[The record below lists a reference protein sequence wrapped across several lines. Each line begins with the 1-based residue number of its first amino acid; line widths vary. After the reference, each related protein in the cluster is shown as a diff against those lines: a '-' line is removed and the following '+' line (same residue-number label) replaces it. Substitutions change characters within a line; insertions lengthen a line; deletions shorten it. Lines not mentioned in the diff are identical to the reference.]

1 MLSLMVVAAVA
12 ILIFLSSLAV
22 GVNDTMIRNSVGLF
36 SGHITGFD
44 LKPTL
49 PVEQLKITGTKAVL
63 KRVPIRGTLS
73 HGNRSE
79 TITLLVVEP
88 DAEMKATAIWKKTVA
103 GQYLFNESQS
113 IYMSQG
119 VAEILGVDVGS
130 RIQFIPEPEGALIRL
145 TVSGLFRTGID
156 NLDRDMAFCSNM
168 ALAAE
173 GANWWAAVFL
183 KDGTDPEHVIREYR
197 NIPSLGNHFKSWKDL
212 MPDLVQLID
221 LNYVSMSIVMIL
233 VFGVVAL
240 GISCTFIIFILR
252 NLREYGIMKAM
263 GVSPSE
269 MGLLIASE
277 VVLMS
282 LSACVIGIF
291 LGSLSVMIW
300 GHIGVDL
307 TTFTSENRY
316 FAVSGMIFPRLTV
329 YSLLVPPALAL
340 FFGLLAAVWPM
351 ALVIHKRT
359 ADILRIV

>member
-1 MLSLMVVAAVA
+1 
-12 ILIFLSSLAV
+12 
-22 GVNDTMIRNSVGLF
+22 
-36 SGHITGFD
+36 
-44 LKPTL
+44 
-49 PVEQLKITGTKAVL
+49 
-63 KRVPIRGTLS
+63 
-73 HGNRSE
+73 
-79 TITLLVVEP
+79 
-88 DAEMKATAIWKKTVA
+88 
-103 GQYLFNESQS
+103 
-113 IYMSQG
+113 
-119 VAEILGVDVGS
+119 
-130 RIQFIPEPEGALIRL
+130 
-145 TVSGLFRTGID
+145 
-156 NLDRDMAFCSNM
+156 MAFCSNM
-168 ALAAE
+168 TLAAK

-183 KDGTDPEHVIREYR
+183 KDGTDPEQVIREYR

-291 LGSLSVMIW
+291 LGSLAVMIW

-307 TTFTSENRY
+307 TTFTSKNRY
-316 FAVSGMIFPRLTV
+316 FALSGMIFPRLTV